1 MLFDA
6 ILIFKGSES
15 CDFKADMK
23 NYVRLHS
30 YWFRPVFE
38 RILMEM
44 LPTLEKDYKPADKA
58 EASVIWLHGLGADG
72 NDFAPIVPQL
82 NLSIDFG
89 VRFVFPHAPS
99 IPVTINSGFVMPA
112 WYDIKQ
118 LDIDRHVDVE
128 QLKGSATRIHDLI
141 DREIARGVDSS
152 KIVVA
157 GFSQGGAVSL
167 EAALTYEQPLAGIM
181 ALSTYF
187 ATANAI
193 KINPVQKSIPILICH
208 GAQDPVVPELLG
220 RKSLKT
226 LEGCGF
232 EPVYQSYPMEHAVCP
247 KEIEDIGN
255 WISKVLK

>member
-1 MLFDA
+1 
-6 ILIFKGSES
+6 
-15 CDFKADMK
+15 
-23 NYVRLHS
+23 
-30 YWFRPVFE
+30 
-38 RILMEM
+38 MEI
-44 LPTLEKDYKPADKA
+44 LPTLEIDYQPGQKA

-82 NLSIDFG
+82 KLSLDFG
-89 VRFVFPHAPS
+89 VHFVFPHAPS

-118 LDIDRHVDVE
+118 LDIDRHVDAE
-128 QLKGSATRIHDLI
+128 QLKDSASRIHDLI

-167 EAALTYEQPLAGIM
+167 EAALSYNKPLGGIM

-193 KINPVQKSIPILICH
+193 KINSIQRSIPILICH
-208 GAQDPVVPELLG
+208 GIQDPVVPESLG
-220 RKSLKT
+220 KQSQTT
-226 LEGCGF
+226 LQGLGF
-232 EPVYQSYPMEHAVCP
+232 EPEYHSYPMEHAVCLE
-247 KEIEDIGN
+247 EIEEIGN
-255 WISKVLK
+255 WISRVLK